1 MTTAGET
8 CWTLIHGAAR
18 GDAQARA
25 DFARRYLSVV
35 RAYVRARW
43 RTPPLCDEVD
53 DVVQDV
59 FVECFKDQGVLA
71 NANSDAPGG
80 FRAFLFAAV
89 RNRARA
95 AEARHQ
101 RRAPQAPDAVEAD
114 LDLLEGD
121 EERLSRVFDRAW
133 AEALMR
139 EAAARQAQRAAAEGE
154 AAELRLE
161 LLRLRFD
168 EDLSIRKIAL
178 RWGVDADHLHHE
190 YAKARREF
198 REALLEV
205 VLFHH
210 PGSASQAEL
219 ECQRLSA
226 LLA

>member
-1 MTTAGET
+1 M
-8 CWTLIHGAAR
+8 IHSAAR

-25 DFARRYLSVV
+25 DFARRYASVV
-35 RAYVRARW
+35 RAYLRARW
-43 RTPPLCDEVD
+43 RTPPLREEVD
-53 DVVQDV
+53 DAVQDV
-59 FVECFKDQGVLA
+59 FVECFKDKGVLA
-71 NANSDAPGG
+71 NANSDAPSG

-95 AEARHQ
+95 TEARHQ
-101 RRAPQAPDAVEAD
+101 RRAPRDPRAAEIDME
-114 LDLLEGD
+114 LLESD
-121 EERLSRVFDRAW
+121 EERLSKVLDRAW

-139 EAAARQAQRAAAEGE
+139 EAAARQAQRAAAKGE

-168 EDLSIRKIAL
+168 EDLPIREIAR

-205 VLFHH
+205 ILFHH
-210 PGSASQAEL
+210 PGTASEAEL
-219 ECQRLSA
+219 ECQRLSS